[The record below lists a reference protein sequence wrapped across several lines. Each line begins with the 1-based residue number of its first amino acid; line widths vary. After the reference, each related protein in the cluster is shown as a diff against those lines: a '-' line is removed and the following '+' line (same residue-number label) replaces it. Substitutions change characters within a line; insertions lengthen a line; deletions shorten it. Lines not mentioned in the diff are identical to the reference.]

1 MKLARRKGLLS
12 LVIFLLILSG
22 LVLGTVWLFSDR
34 FLDGMVRPRL
44 ERLAAE
50 RLEAEVA
57 ARRLVWE
64 DGGLTL
70 TGLSVR
76 RPDRYS
82 ATLARMRVIPTLRDL
97 LRRRLTT
104 VEFLSPDIEMIP
116 GPPSDTPFVI
126 PAELPFT
133 IGSLKVRDGRF
144 AYAHPIHPLTFHDLN
159 FSLRGGTE
167 FDFALSGRLM
177 ADIPIAIQARGAG
190 LWRHGL
196 RLTVSSLRWQERA
209 LLREP
214 VTLSLPAGKGGGRL
228 RVALDVGT
236 VTRKD
241 LETWMAV
248 FAFPSPLPPV
258 LDFSLNDLRVSAD
271 WRPGSL
277 DASLSMA
284 TGQLRSPD
292 FNLPLASLGLAAKLR
307 NGHWQG
313 TGSFVLEGGAAGAL
327 RFKAGASAQQATL
340 ALSVDDPMRLQ
351 QLVLGRVPLPV
362 AGAADLEA
370 EGVLQDGV
378 LSLSYALQ
386 GRPVRQR
393 SAGAKFDI
401 SALTLK
407 GTLQNPQGRWR
418 GGANALLAGK
428 PVASLSGDMRQLRVE
443 LAPTPWSRLR
453 RLMTDQR
460 QPPWLLDA
468 QKLAAKALLTRDKQG
483 WQADATVS
491 AGLVATKQ
499 GSLRDVALTG
509 HVALRGQRIR
519 LSAGSVR
526 TRLAHDRFGEG
537 ALQARF
543 EARLERDA
551 WQVRFANLDLG
562 PMDLMSSDGLAG
574 VAGGRVH
581 LQGLVCQAG
590 SRQPLEMRVDG
601 RVSAI
606 EALWGSWYGELGDLP
621 VDVSVFGSWHPEK
634 SWLELIDLKLDIP
647 GMARIRAQGDRLAA
661 SMSLNG
667 TLKIADLT
675 KAWDGRGRDLVREL
689 RPALADLGLSGSLE
703 TDIALTGKPGTWHLR
718 GETRLRNLSVSWP
731 RARLT
736 VQGGHGRIPLDLAL
750 PVADLSAQAPLR
762 GQVSFDQVICGPARL
777 ADGPLQLAVGTNR
790 FGLDNA
796 LRLSVGGGQVA
807 IEQLRAGYASGGL
820 QLETRIGL
828 TGIDLKQLTSELGV
842 VPMQGSINADL
853 GHIRYADGVLHSDG
867 ELRIEAFGGNL
878 RLSNLQLDP
887 FSLGLPQFKGDIELS
902 GIDLFLLTQT
912 FAFGAINGV
921 VDGKVHGLRLYGATP
936 SHFSGRLET
945 RFEGKR
951 NISVKALNNL
961 AILSQGGLS
970 AALSRGVYRFIDFY
984 RYRRIGIQC
993 ELSEDVFTLHG
1004 SARPNSRRYLVD
1016 GGVLPPKI
1024 DILTSEQP
1032 ISFREML
1039 RRLKRL
1045 DRAGRRNN

>member
-12 LVIFLLILSG
+12 LIIFLLILSG
-22 LVLGTVWLFSDR
+22 LVLGTGFLFSDR

-44 ERLAAE
+44 ERLAAD

-57 ARRLVWE
+57 VRRLVWE

-70 TGLSVR
+70 TGLSMR
-76 RPDRYS
+76 RPDRYR
-82 ATLARMRVIPTLRDL
+82 ATLARMRVIPTLHDL

-104 VEFLSPDIEMIP
+104 VEFFSPDIEILP
-116 GPPSDTPFVI
+116 GPPSDTPFVM

-133 IGSLKVRDGRF
+133 IGSLKVRDGRL
-144 AYAHPIHPLTFHDLN
+144 AYVHPVHPLTLHDLN
-159 FSLRGGTE
+159 FSLRGGAE
-167 FDFALSGRLM
+167 FDFSLSGRLM
-177 ADIPIAIQARGAG
+177 ADAPIIIQAGGAG
-190 LWRHGL
+190 RWHDGL
-196 RLTVSSLRWQERA
+196 QLTVSSLRWQERA

-214 VTLSLPAGKGGGRL
+214 VTLSLPAGQGGGRL
-228 RVALDVGT
+228 RVALDVGA
-236 VTRKD
+236 VTRSD
-241 LETWMAV
+241 LESWMVV
-248 FAFPSPLPPV
+248 FAYPSPLPPG

-277 DASLSMA
+277 DARLSMTA
-284 TGQLRSPD
+284 GQLRSAN
-292 FNLPLASLGLAAKLR
+292 FKLPLASLKLAAQLKNDL
-307 NGHWQG
+307 WQG
-313 TGSFVLEGGAAGAL
+313 TGAFVLQEGAAGTV
-327 RFKAGASAQQATL
+327 RFKAGTSAPQATL
-340 ALSVDDPMRLQ
+340 TLSLDDPVRLQ

-362 AGAADLEA
+362 AGAADLKA

-378 LSLSYALQ
+378 LSLSWGLQ
-386 GRPVRQR
+386 GRPGQR
-393 SAGAKFDI
+393 RPAGAKFDI

-407 GTLQNPQGRWR
+407 GTLQNPEGRWR
-418 GGANALLAGK
+418 GVANAVLAGK
-428 PVASLSGDMRQLRVE
+428 PLASLSGDMRKLRVE

-453 RLMTDQR
+453 RLMAGQR

-468 QKLAAKALLTRDKQG
+468 QKLAAKALLTRGKQG
-483 WQADATVS
+483 WQADGNVS
-491 AGLVATKQ
+491 AALVATRQ
-499 GSLRDVALTG
+499 GSLRDVALAG
-509 HVALRGQRIR
+509 RVALRGQRIQ
-519 LSAGSVR
+519 LSSGSLR
-526 TRLAHDRFGEG
+526 TRLAHARFGEG
-537 ALQARF
+537 ALQVRF
-543 EARLERDA
+543 DARLEQGA
-551 WQVRFANLDLG
+551 WQVHFADLDLG
-562 PMDLMSSDGLAG
+562 PMDLMSPDGLAG
-574 VAGGRVH
+574 VAGGRIHV
-581 LQGLVCQAG
+581 QGLVCQTG

-601 RVSAI
+601 RVSVA
-606 EALWGSWYGELGDLP
+606 EALWGAWYGELGALP
-621 VDVSVFGSWHPEK
+621 VDVAVFGSWHPEK

-647 GMARIRAQGDRLAA
+647 GLGRIRAQGERLADRLA
-661 SMSLNG
+661 LNG

-703 TDIALTGKPGTWHLR
+703 TDVALTGKPGNWYLQ
-718 GETRLRNLSVSWP
+718 GETRLQNLAVNWP
-731 RARLT
+731 RAKLT
-736 VQGGHGRIPLDLAL
+736 VQGGQGLIPLDLAL
-750 PVADLSAQAPLR
+750 PATKQSAQAPRR

-777 ADGPLQLAVGTNR
+777 ADGPLHLSVGTNR
-790 FGLDNA
+790 FVLDNA

-807 IEQLRAGYASGGL
+807 IEQLRAGYASSGL

-853 GHIRYADGVLHSDG
+853 GQIRYSDGVLRSDG
-867 ELRIEAFGGNL
+867 ELRIEAFGGDL
-878 RLSNLQLDP
+878 RLSKLQLDP

-902 GIDLFLLTQT
+902 GIDLFQLTQT

-921 VDGKVHGLRLYGATP
+921 VDGQVRGLRLYGATP

-945 RFEGKR
+945 RLEGKR

-1024 DILTSEQP
+1024 DIVASEQP